1 MSRKIKIC
9 KECSGIGSLT
19 YNERYESIT
28 ETCNEC
34 NGTGKIINFKYSF
47 DFPENIVD
55 DLDNFDTSIWELFRK
70 IKTKS

>member
-1 MSRKIKIC
+1 MSQKIKIC
-9 KECSGIGSLT
+9 KKCSGIGSIT

-47 DFPENIVD
+47 NFSEAASGDIHDFDSNI
-55 DLDNFDTSIWELFRK
+55 WKLFRK
-70 IKTKS
+70 FKTKS